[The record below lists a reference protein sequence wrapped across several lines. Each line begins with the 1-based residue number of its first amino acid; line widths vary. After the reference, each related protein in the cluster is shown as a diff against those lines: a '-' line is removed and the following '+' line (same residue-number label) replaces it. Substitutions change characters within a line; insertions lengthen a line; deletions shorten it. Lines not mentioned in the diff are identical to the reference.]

1 MLRYRYQWYSVR
13 VPFNRGHLSMKIS
26 AILSRALTV
35 LAIGFVALASNAS
48 ADVLLVNTLSL
59 PTQDSPVDYG
69 FTSPLSSGKSVAQQF
84 KTVPVGG
91 FPLSGF
97 SSYSITGVSINMYQF
112 SSGNGNLKLDLY
124 SNVQGPTSD
133 NSKDTPGTL
142 LANLGTFAINS
153 IGSTNSN
160 IVTAS
165 NILVPTTLNTQY
177 WIVASVTGGTGS
189 VAFNTTDK
197 SMTASAPNFSGFVP
211 IGSYINPSVE
221 SSWFIENG
229 STAAYARFS
238 LPMSVTVPEP
248 STYAFGALSAIALG
262 VIGRRKRLA
271 KTVEQVSTPEI
282 SV

>member
-1 MLRYRYQWYSVR
+1 
-13 VPFNRGHLSMKIS
+13 MKIS
-26 AILSRALTV
+26 SSLSKAFTV
-35 LAIGFVALASNAS
+35 LAIGFVALASTAS

-59 PTQDSPVDYG
+59 PTQDSPTDYG
-69 FTSPLSSGKSVAQQF
+69 FTSPLASGKSVAQQF

-97 SSYSITGVSINMYQF
+97 SSYNITGVSINMYQS
-112 SSGNGNLKLDLY
+112 SSGNGSLKLDLY

-133 NSKDTPGTL
+133 NSKDTPGAL
-142 LANLGTFAINS
+142 VANLGTFAINS

-177 WIVASVTGGTGS
+177 WIVASVTGNGS
-189 VAFNTTDK
+189 VAFNTTTK

-211 IGSYINPSVE
+211 IGSYINPPGQ

-248 STYAFGALSAIALG
+248 STYALGALSAIALG
-262 VIGRRKRLA
+262 VIGRRKRLG
-271 KTVEQVSTPEI
+271 KTVEQVATPEAA
-282 SV
+282 V